1 MAKIS
6 LWTAHKQRTGYN
18 GLAKEAE
25 LSVSGNFY
33 VRERPS
39 KDDTLYLSRVYS
51 PSCYSLIDI
60 PLPLGFYWGL
70 PHLRLYAWENGV
82 GAADGEQQ
90 LESTTFGK
98 YRNHGQ
104 SFWCCS
110 YPCRYYTP
118 SCCCLDSHWLQL
130 WPSHQSLAHHVC
142 FSLFL
147 ASLVTHLWLAWV
159 TYQGIFMLSGW
170 FTRRC
175 RRKRGMDMVASAVC
189 TLFSF
194 SLVSLVSIMVLYI
207 FTDLGSGHYEP
218 LYQSDPYPG
227 QYSHSPMPT
236 PQPHLQAPQ
245 YYGATPQYW

>member
-60 PLPLGFYWGL
+60 PLPLSL

-194 SLVSLVSIMVLYI
+194 SLVSIMVLYI

-245 YYGATPQYW
+245 YYGATPQYYGATPQYW